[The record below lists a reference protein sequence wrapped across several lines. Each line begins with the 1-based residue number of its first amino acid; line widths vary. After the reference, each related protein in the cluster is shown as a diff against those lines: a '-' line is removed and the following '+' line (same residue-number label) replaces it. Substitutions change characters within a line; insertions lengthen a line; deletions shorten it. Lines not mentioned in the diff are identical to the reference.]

1 MKAPEIHSSV
11 PVISTDDVEASLT
24 YYQNVL
30 GFSFDFK
37 YGDPPVYAGVN
48 SGTAEIYFTHNPEM
62 AQLIKQKN
70 LNPDVFIW
78 ITDATYFYNL
88 HVSNGAEIIETIS
101 DRPWGARQYVVK
113 DLNGYYLKFAQPVEA
128 MNSQQSAMSK

>member
-11 PVISTDDVEASLT
+11 PVISTDNIEGSLA

-48 SGTAEIYFTHNPEM
+48 SGIAEIYFTHNPDLVQ
-62 AQLIKQKN
+62 AIKEKS
-70 LNPDVFIW
+70 LSPDIFIW
-78 ITDATYFYNL
+78 VTDADHFFNL
-88 HVSNGAEIIETIS
+88 HVKNGAEIIEPIL

-113 DLNGYYLKFAQPVEA
+113 ELNGYHLKFAQPL
-128 MNSQQSAMSK
+128 